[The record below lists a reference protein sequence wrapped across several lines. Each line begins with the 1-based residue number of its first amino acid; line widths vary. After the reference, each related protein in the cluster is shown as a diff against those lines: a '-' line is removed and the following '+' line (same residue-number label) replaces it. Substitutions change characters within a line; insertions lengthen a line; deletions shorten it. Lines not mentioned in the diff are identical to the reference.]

1 MPVARKPLWLDFR
14 VKGFHPDP
22 ETNQP
27 ILVLEEAQGR
37 FLLPIWIGM
46 PEAGAIAAHLG
57 GHTLPRP
64 MTHDLTHAL
73 VTRMGGQVVRLD
85 VRDIVDGTFHADLI
99 VRDPSGREHVVDC
112 RPSDG
117 VALALRFDAR
127 IRVSANVMNRGA
139 PILVDEPRP
148 ETMAIRAVAV
158 DDWTA
163 RAKLGVALEET
174 DPDAFGKFTA

>member
-1 MPVARKPLWLDFR
+1 MARKTLWLDFR

-37 FLLPIWIGM
+37 FLLPIWIGV

-64 MTHDLTHAL
+64 MTHDLAHTL
-73 VTRMGGQVVRLD
+73 VTLLGGQVVRLD
-85 VRDIVDGTFHADLI
+85 VRDVIDGTFYADLV
-99 VRDPSGREHVVDC
+99 VRDGSGRERVVDC

-127 IRVSANVMNRGA
+127 IRVSAAVMNGGA
-139 PILVDEPRP
+139 PILVEEPRP
-148 ETMAIRAVAV
+148 ETLPIRAVAV
-158 DDWTA
+158 DDWAA
-163 RAKLGVALEET
+163 RARLGVALEET
-174 DPDAFGKFTA
+174 EPDAFGKFTA